1 MTLREVERKDARRIA
16 SIYNYY
22 ITNTT
27 ITFETTGVSE
37 EEMCFRIS
45 QLSKEGLY
53 FVAENDDGV
62 AGYCYAHPWKE
73 KEAYKKTYETT
84 IYLHPDYVGHGI
96 GSALMAHL
104 ISECKKKGVHVLIA
118 CITEG
123 NSSSVSLHKK
133 LGFKKVSGFTEVG
146 WKFGEW
152 LGGEDFE
159 LIL

>member
-62 AGYCYAHPWKE
+62 GRILLC
-73 KEAYKKTYETT
+73 T
-84 IYLHPDYVGHGI
+84 
-96 GSALMAHL
+96 SM
-104 ISECKKKGVHVLIA
+104 
-118 CITEG
+118 EG
-123 NSSSVSLHKK
+123 
-133 LGFKKVSGFTEVG
+133 E
-146 WKFGEW
+146 
-152 LGGEDFE
+152 GGLQEDV
-159 LIL
+159 